1 MLTLVLFFMLGQAL
15 QAPTAYWVVFGIY
28 VSLTA
33 LYDLVKFA
41 KWLTER

>member
-15 QAPTAYWVVFGIY
+15 QAHTAYWVVFGIY
-28 VSLTA
+28 VTLTV